1 MIRGRRRLFL
11 NRSSFVWKAVH
22 LDRWAALPGW
32 LGFISHPLALI
43 CYAGGSRPASQ
54 SRIPVEHRQVR
65 IRDSEEGTPARGW
78 AYFTY
83 PARLTPLDTPRKVYT
98 NPLAKSCISC
108 EKGWIYRKN
117 RYNDPEAGLCSGKA
131 LLPCCFVEYSP
142 VTEKHLTDGMTVR
155 ELCSAAITMSDNTAA
170 NLLLTT
176 IGGPK
181 ELTAFLHN
189 MGDHVTRLDRWEPE
203 LNEAIPNDER
213 DTTMLAAMATTL
225 RKLLTGE
232 LLTLA
237 SRQQLIDW
245 MEADKVAGPL
255 LRSALPA
262 GWFIAD
268 KSGAGERGSR
278 GIIAALGPDGKPSRI
293 VVIYTTGSQA
303 TMDERNRQIA
313 EIGASLIKHW

>member
-1 MIRGRRRLFL
+1 MSIQHFRVALIPFFAAFCLPVFAHPETLVKVKDAEDQLGARVGYIELDLNSGKILESFRPEERFPMMSTFKVLLCGAVLSRVDAGQEQLGRRIHYSQ
-11 NRSSFVWKAVH
+11 N
-22 LDRWAALPGW
+22 D
-32 LGFISHPLALI
+32 LA
-43 CYAGGSRPASQ
+43 
-54 SRIPVEHRQVR
+54 
-65 IRDSEEGTPARGW
+65 
-78 AYFTY
+78 
-83 PARLTPLDTPRKVYT
+83 
-98 NPLAKSCISC
+98 
-108 EKGWIYRKN
+108 
-117 RYNDPEAGLCSGKA
+117 
-131 LLPCCFVEYSP
+131 EYSP

-213 DTTMLAAMATTL
+213 DTTMPAAMATTL
-225 RKLLTGE
+225 RRLLTGE

-245 MEADKVAGPL
+245 MEADRVAGPL